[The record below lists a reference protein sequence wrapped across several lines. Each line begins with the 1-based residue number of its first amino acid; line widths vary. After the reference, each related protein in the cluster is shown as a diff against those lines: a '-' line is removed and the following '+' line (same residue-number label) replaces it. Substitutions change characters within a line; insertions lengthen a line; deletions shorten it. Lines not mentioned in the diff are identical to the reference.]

1 MPPHR
6 PKTPLRN
13 KLVDILIAGLGNP
26 GVQYEKT
33 RHNAGF
39 MVADALAE
47 KYGTD
52 FRSWQNLGVYAKV
65 SAGGKDV
72 IIAKPGTYMNLS
84 GQLVSGLARFY
95 KIPPQKILICFDDM
109 SLNLG
114 DIRLRA
120 SGSAGGQKGMKH
132 IIEQLGTD
140 KIARLR
146 VGIGPKPECFD
157 AADFVLGKF
166 TAAEIPLLENAVA
179 KAVQAVGVY
188 LQDGLEKAMNL
199 FN

>member
-1 MPPHR
+1 MA
-6 PKTPLRN
+6 LF
-13 KLVDILIAGLGNP
+13 LIAGLGNP
-26 GVQYEKT
+26 GAQYEKT

-39 MVADALAE
+39 RVVDAYAQQKGAD
-47 KYGTD
+47 
-52 FRSWQNLGVYAKV
+52 FQSWQNLGKYAKV
-65 SAGGKDV
+65 SVSGHEV
-72 IIAKPGTYMNLS
+72 LLAKPETYMNLS

-95 KIPPQKILICFDDM
+95 KIPPQQLLICFDDI
-109 SLNLG
+109 SLPLG

-146 VGIGPKPECFD
+146 VGIGPKPEYMD
-157 AADFVLGKF
+157 AADYVLGKF
-166 TAAEIPLLENAVA
+166 AKAEIPTLESAISRA
-179 KAVQAVGVY
+179 TEALDVY
-188 LQDGLEKAMNL
+188 LSDGLEKAMNL

>member
-1 MPPHR
+1 MSY
-6 PKTPLRN
+6 T
-13 KLVDILIAGLGNP
+13 LIAGLGNP
-26 GVQYEKT
+26 GAEYEKT

-39 MVADALAE
+39 RVADALAE
-47 KYGTD
+47 KYGAD
-52 FRSWQNLGVYAKV
+52 FQSWQNAGVYAKA
-65 SAGGKDV
+65 SIGGKDV
-72 IIAKPGTYMNLS
+72 FIAKPMTYMNLS

-95 KIPPQKILICFDDM
+95 KIPPENILICFDDM
-109 SLNLG
+109 SLKLG
-114 DIRLRA
+114 DIRLRP

-146 VGIGPKPECFD
+146 VGIGPKPDYFD

-166 TAAEIPLLENAVA
+166 TSAETALLDS
-179 KAVQAVGVY
+179 AVQKSVQALTVY
-188 LQDGLEKAMNL
+188 LQEGLDKAMNQ

>member
-1 MPPHR
+1 MAY
-6 PKTPLRN
+6 T
-13 KLVDILIAGLGNP
+13 LIAGLGNP
-26 GVQYEKT
+26 GAQYEKT

-39 MVADALAE
+39 RVIDALAVQV
-47 KYGTD
+47 GAD
-52 FRSWQNLGVYAKV
+52 FQSWQNLGEYAKV
-65 SAGGKDV
+65 SIGGAE
-72 IIAKPGTYMNLS
+72 ILLAKPMTYMNLS

-95 KIPPQKILICFDDM
+95 KIPPEKILICFDDM
-109 SLNLG
+109 SLNVG
-114 DIRLRA
+114 DIRLRP

-146 VGIGPKPECFD
+146 VGIGPKPDYFD

-166 TAAEIPLLENAVA
+166 TAQENPLLESAID
-179 KAVQAVGVY
+179 KATQAIQVY
-188 LQDGLEKAMNL
+188 LQDGLEKAMNR

>member
-1 MPPHR
+1 
-6 PKTPLRN
+6 LAY
-13 KLVDILIAGLGNP
+13 ILIAGLGNP
-26 GVQYEKT
+26 GAQYQKT
-33 RHNAGF
+33 RHNVGF
-39 MVADALAE
+39 RVADALAE
-47 KYGTD
+47 KVGAG
-52 FRSWQNLGVYAKV
+52 FQSWQNLGKYAKV
-65 SAGGKDV
+65 SIGEAEV
-72 IIAKPGTYMNLS
+72 LLAKPETYMNLS

-95 KIPPQKILICFDDM
+95 KIPPEKILICFDDM
-109 SLNLG
+109 SLTLG
-114 DIRLRA
+114 NIRLRP

-146 VGIGPKPECFD
+146 VGIGPKPDYMD

-166 TAAEIPLLENAVA
+166 TAAEMPALEQ
-179 KAVQAVGVY
+179 AVQKATQAIEVY

>member
-6 PKTPLRN
+6 PKTRPRN
-13 KLVDILIAGLGNP
+13 NLSYTLIAGLGNP
-26 GVQYEKT
+26 GAQYQKT

-39 MVADALAE
+39 MVVDALAD
-47 KYGTD
+47 KFGAG
-52 FRSWQNLGVYAKV
+52 FQSWQNLGVYAKV
-65 SAGGKDV
+65 SLSGKEV
-72 IIAKPGTYMNLS
+72 LLAKPQTYMNLS
-84 GQLVSGLARFY
+84 GQLVGGLARFY
-95 KIPPQKILICFDDM
+95 KIPSENILICFDDM

-114 DIRLRA
+114 NIRLRA

-140 KIARLR
+140 KISRLR
-146 VGIGPKPECFD
+146 VGIGPKPEHFD

-166 TAAEIPLLENAVA
+166 TAAEIPTLESAIQ
-179 KAVQAVGVY
+179 KATQAIGVY
-188 LQDGLEKAMNL
+188 LSDGLEKAMNQ

>member
-1 MPPHR
+1 MVY
-6 PKTPLRN
+6 T
-13 KLVDILIAGLGNP
+13 LIAGLGNP
-26 GVQYEKT
+26 GAQDQKT

-39 MVADALAE
+39 RVVDALA
-47 KYGTD
+47 KQYGAD
-52 FRSWQNLGVYAKV
+52 FQLWQNLGVYAKT
-65 SAGGKDV
+65 SIGGKEV
-72 IIAKPGTYMNLS
+72 FIAKPMTYMNLS
-84 GQLVSGLARFY
+84 GQLISGLARFY
-95 KIPPQKILICFDDM
+95 KIPPENILICFDDM

-120 SGSAGGQKGMKH
+120 AGSAGGQKGMKH

-146 VGIGPKPECFD
+146 VGIGPKPEHFA

-166 TAAEIPLLENAVA
+166 TVTEIPLLENAVQ
-179 KAVQAVGVY
+179 KATEAIAVY

>member
-1 MPPHR
+1 M
-6 PKTPLRN
+6 TYT
-13 KLVDILIAGLGNP
+13 LIAGLGNP
-26 GVQYEKT
+26 GAQYEKT

-39 MVADALAE
+39 RVLDALAE
-47 KYGTD
+47 QYGAE
-52 FRSWQNLGVYAKV
+52 FQPWQKVGVYAKA
-65 SAGGKDV
+65 SIGGQEV
-72 IIAKPGTYMNLS
+72 LLAKPMTYMNLS

-140 KIARLR
+140 QIARLR
-146 VGIGPKPECFD
+146 VGIGPKPDYFD

-166 TAAEIPLLENAVA
+166 AAAEEPVLQTAIDKATAAV
-179 KAVQAVGVY
+179 KTY
-188 LQDGLEKAMNL
+188 LQDGLEKAMNQ

>member
-1 MPPHR
+1 LSY
-6 PKTPLRN
+6 T
-13 KLVDILIAGLGNP
+13 LIAGLGNP

-39 MVADALAE
+39 MVVDGLAE
-47 KYGTD
+47 KIGAD
-52 FRSWQNLGVYAKV
+52 FRSWQTSGVYAKV
-65 SAGGKDV
+65 SIGGKEV
-72 IIAKPGTYMNLS
+72 LLAKPMTYMNLS

-95 KIPPQKILICFDDM
+95 KIPPEKILICFDDM

-114 DIRLRA
+114 DIRLRG

-146 VGIGPKPECFD
+146 VGIGPKPDYFD

-166 TAAEIPLLENAVA
+166 TKAETPLLENAVQRA
-179 KAVQAVGVY
+179 TEAVTVY
-188 LQDGLEKAMNL
+188 LQDGLEKAMNR

>member
-1 MPPHR
+1 MA
-6 PKTPLRN
+6 LF
-13 KLVDILIAGLGNP
+13 LIAGLGNP
-26 GVQYEKT
+26 GAQYEKT

-39 MVADALAE
+39 RVVDAYAQKTGAD
-47 KYGTD
+47 
-52 FRSWQNLGVYAKV
+52 FQSWQNLGKYAKV
-65 SAGGKDV
+65 SVGGAEV
-72 IIAKPGTYMNLS
+72 LLAKPETYMNLS

-95 KIPPQKILICFDDM
+95 KIPSSQILICFDDM
-109 SLNLG
+109 SLPVG
-114 DIRLRA
+114 DIRLRP

-146 VGIGPKPECFD
+146 VGIGPKPDYFN

-166 TAAEIPLLENAVA
+166 TPAEIPLLE
-179 KAVQAVGVY
+179 QAVTRATQALEVY
-188 LQDGLEKAMNL
+188 LTQGLDKAMNQ

>member
-1 MPPHR
+1 MAY
-6 PKTPLRN
+6 T
-13 KLVDILIAGLGNP
+13 LIAGLGNP
-26 GVQYEKT
+26 GAQYQKT

-39 MVADALAE
+39 MVVDALAQAV
-47 KYGTD
+47 GAD
-52 FRSWQNLGVYAKV
+52 FQSWQNLGEYAKV
-65 SAGGKDV
+65 SVGGKEV
-72 IIAKPGTYMNLS
+72 LLAKPQTYMNLS
-84 GQLVSGLARFY
+84 GQLVGGLARFY
-95 KIPPQKILICFDDM
+95 KIPFNQILICFDDM
-109 SLNLG
+109 SLNIG

-146 VGIGPKPECFD
+146 VGIGPKPDYFD

-166 TAAEIPLLENAVA
+166 SQAEMPALQDAIERAV
-179 KAVQAVGVY
+179 KALQVY
-188 LQDGLEKAMNL
+188 LQDGLEKAMNQ

>member
-1 MPPHR
+1 MAY
-6 PKTPLRN
+6 T
-13 KLVDILIAGLGNP
+13 LIAGLGNP
-26 GVQYEKT
+26 GAQYEKT

-39 MVADALAE
+39 RVADALAQ
-47 KYGTD
+47 KYSAD
-52 FRSWQNLGVYAKV
+52 FQSWQNLGVYAKV
-65 SAGGKDV
+65 SVGGRDV
-72 IIAKPGTYMNLS
+72 LIAKPQTYMNLS

-95 KIPPQKILICFDDM
+95 KIPPENILICFDDM
-109 SLNLG
+109 SLNVG
-114 DIRLRA
+114 DIRLRP

-146 VGIGPKPECFD
+146 VGIGPKPDYFD

-166 TAAEIPLLENAVA
+166 TATEVPALETAVE
-179 KAVQAVGVY
+179 KAVQALQVY
-188 LQDGLEKAMNL
+188 LHDGLDKAMNQ

>member
-1 MPPHR
+1 MSY
-6 PKTPLRN
+6 T
-13 KLVDILIAGLGNP
+13 LIAGLGNP
-26 GVQYEKT
+26 GAQYEKT

-39 MVADALAE
+39 KVVDAYAQ
-47 KYGTD
+47 KYGAD
-52 FRSWQNLGVYAKV
+52 FQSWQNVGVYSKV
-65 SAGGKDV
+65 SIGGKEV
-72 IIAKPGTYMNLS
+72 LLAKPMTYMNLS

-95 KIPPQKILICFDDM
+95 KIPPEKILICFDDM
-109 SLNLG
+109 SLNVG
-114 DIRLRA
+114 DIRLRP

-146 VGIGPKPECFD
+146 VGIGPKPEHFD

-166 TAAEIPLLENAVA
+166 TAAEIPALEDAIEH
-179 KAVQAVGVY
+179 AVQALDVY
-188 LQDGLEKAMNL
+188 LQDGLDAAMNR

>member
-1 MPPHR
+1 MAY
-6 PKTPLRN
+6 T
-13 KLVDILIAGLGNP
+13 LIAGLGNP
-26 GVQYEKT
+26 GAQYEKT

-39 MVADALAE
+39 RVADALAQ
-47 KYGTD
+47 KYSAD
-52 FRSWQNLGVYAKV
+52 FQSWQNLGVYAKV
-65 SAGGKDV
+65 SVGGRDV
-72 IIAKPGTYMNLS
+72 LIAKPQTYMNLS

-95 KIPPQKILICFDDM
+95 KIAPSNILICFDDM
-109 SLNLG
+109 SLKLG
-114 DIRLRA
+114 GIRLRP

-146 VGIGPKPECFD
+146 VGIGPKPDYFD

-166 TAAEIPLLENAVA
+166 TKEEEPVLQTAVKKAADAI
-179 KAVQAVGVY
+179 QIY
-188 LQDGLEKAMNL
+188 LQDGLEKAMNQ

>member
-1 MPPHR
+1 LAY
-6 PKTPLRN
+6 T
-13 KLVDILIAGLGNP
+13 LIAGLGNP
-26 GVQYEKT
+26 GAQYEKT

-39 MVADALAE
+39 RVIDALA
-47 KYGTD
+47 KQVGAD
-52 FRSWQNLGVYAKV
+52 FQSWQDLGEYAKV
-65 SAGGKDV
+65 SIGGAEV
-72 IIAKPGTYMNLS
+72 LLAKPMTYMNLS

-95 KIPPQKILICFDDM
+95 KIPPEKILICFDDM
-109 SLNLG
+109 SLNVG
-114 DIRLRA
+114 DIRLRP

-146 VGIGPKPECFD
+146 VGIGPKPDYFA

-166 TAAEIPLLENAVA
+166 TAEEKPLLETAID
-179 KAVQAVGVY
+179 KATQAIKVY
-188 LQDGLEKAMNL
+188 LQDGLDKAMNQ